1 MQVIQHTALQ
11 KKKKKAAEASIK
23 AVLFIKVQ
31 SQINALLMKS
41 FPPLASGDV
50 ETQDLLMTSHSG
62 QGGWEFTQWGLSV
75 QLISEEPSPR
85 SQIPTSAVSP
95 PFQV

>member
-1 MQVIQHTALQ
+1 MQVTQHTALQ

-41 FPPLASGDV
+41 FPP
-50 ETQDLLMTSHSG
+50 
-62 QGGWEFTQWGLSV
+62 
-75 QLISEEPSPR
+75 
-85 SQIPTSAVSP
+85 
-95 PFQV
+95 